1 MRKKTVDNHKVKFM
15 HMEVWKAA
23 GFPSISPVTLPLS
36 PSLSHAKSRS
46 WRALTQAPITHRYTH
61 THCSHHIW
69 FFPVSEWHKK
79 RTWTAPKARG
89 GSAKAAAG
97 LLRPTDWPLWSFSGT
112 LIVVQLPS
120 IPLMTTDSLF
130 HLRRQTTT
138 WLSGLFTHTQMN
150 ESSQSLTQLQSDSSS
165 QLRAKSQVYQT
176 AKINTYLHDII
187 EK

>member
-79 RTWTAPKARG
+79 KDLNGTQSQRGVCQSRRRSPKTHRLAFVVLFRNSYRGPAPLNPTNDNRQPLSFKTPDHHLA
-89 GSAKAAAG
+89 
-97 LLRPTDWPLWSFSGT
+97 LRLVHAHTDEWKFS
-112 LIVVQLPS
+112 V
-120 IPLMTTDSLF
+120 TDSTPIRF
-130 HLRRQTTT
+130 Q
-138 WLSGLFTHTQMN
+138 LSATSKITGL
-150 ESSQSLTQLQSDSSS
+150 SDC
-165 QLRAKSQVYQT
+165 
-176 AKINTYLHDII
+176 
-187 EK
+187 